1 MFDDEL
7 DDEPGDL
14 EVFGPGLKDQLQMR
28 MVLPV
33 DEAGEFDDDEI
44 REFFEMLYE
53 KFYAPEEIAWALNW
67 SPRKLATFVA
77 DEDRAE
83 LIAFA
88 DEAKLGGMERAVYVA
103 GRKGNMT
110 AARLYLFCK
119 GRHRGWAD
127 TRQVHVTAQT
137 RQEVLISVSAG
148 VQKALNEGIAAHGED
163 AVLALQSQ
171 WVTVDDGDD
180 ESDIV
185 DAEIVER
192 ADAV

>member
-1 MFDDEL
+1 MFEDEL

-14 EVFGPGLKDQLQMR
+14 EIFGPGLKDQLQMR

-44 REFFEMLYE
+44 RQFFEMLYE
-53 KFYAPEEIAWALNW
+53 KMYSPEEIAWALNW
-67 SPRKLATFVA
+67 SPRKLGQFLA
-77 DEDRAE
+77 DDDRAS
-83 LIAFA
+83 LIEFA
-88 DEAKLGGMERAVYVA
+88 GEALLGGMERAVYIA
-103 GRKGNMT
+103 GRRGNMT

-148 VQKALNEGIAAHGED
+148 VQQALQAGIAEHGED
-163 AVLALQSQ
+163 AVLALQSA
-171 WVTVDDGDD
+171 WVDVDG
-180 ESDIV
+180 EIAEGEIV
-185 DAEIVER
+185 DA
-192 ADAV
+192 D